1 MVNFPG
7 GLAVNAVI
15 FDFDGVIVDTE
26 PIHYQA
32 FQKVLGPLHLGFTWQ
47 EYVDTYMG
55 FDDRDAF
62 VEAFS
67 VKGKPIA
74 SSELH
79 ELIAKKANIFQDI
92 IRNGIS
98 PYPGAKHLIDK
109 LHRNQVPLAISSG
122 ALRSDI
128 MPILDQLGIA
138 HCFNIIISADDVSK
152 SKPDPECYR
161 IAYEKLRSS
170 NPQPAILQDSTLAIE
185 DTPAG
190 IEAALSAGLRVVAI
204 ANSYPRVNLSR
215 ANIIIE
221 SLEELLDFCILP

>member
-7 GLAVNAVI
+7 ELKVDAVI

-32 FQKVLGPLHLGFTWQ
+32 FQQVLEPLQLSFSWQ
-47 EYVDTYMG
+47 EYVNTYMG

-67 VKGKPIA
+67 VKGRPIT
-74 SSELH
+74 SLELH
-79 ELIAKKANIFQDI
+79 ELIAQKAKIFQDI
-92 IRNGIS
+92 ICNGIS
-98 PYPGAKHLIDK
+98 AYPGAKHLIDK

-128 MPILDQLGIA
+128 MPILEKLDIA
-138 HCFNIIISADDVSK
+138 HCFTIIISADDVSK

-161 IAYEKLRSS
+161 IAYEKLCSS
-170 NPQPAILQDSTLAIE
+170 NPQSAISQSSTLAIE

-190 IEAALSAGLRVVAI
+190 IEAALSAGLLVVAI
-204 ANSYPRVNLSR
+204 ANSYPRDNLR
-215 ANIIIE
+215 KANLIID
-221 SLEELLDFCILP
+221 SLEELLDFCIFT